1 MTCSTWQRTQVPWY
15 WGQNTFCSTRLSNSV
30 VISLL
35 YIVYTLSR
43 GHLSS
48 QRFAD
53 FVSPERAR
61 SHLTR
66 VYFYYVDTAWVEVKL
81 LKRKMFGFG
90 CTPNQEP
97 RKAFSWNKCIKSIT
111 TKVVNAKKHTVN
123 RIKQIEQLRDIP
135 CQDSLWKN
143 TGEMEGK
150 MKGRKKRIFCQLQ
163 LSPALIYYN
172 STTSAETKSIRQ

>member
-1 MTCSTWQRTQVPWY
+1 MTCPRWQRTQVPWY

-30 VISLL
+30 VIFLL

-53 FVSPERAR
+53 FVSSERAH
-61 SHLTR
+61 SHLTC
-66 VYFYYVDTAWVEVKL
+66 VYFYYVDTAWVDVKL

-90 CTPNQEP
+90 CTSNQEP

-123 RIKQIEQLRDIP
+123 RIKQIEQLRDIHSMP
-135 CQDSLWKN
+135 GLSLEKHRGNGREDEKKKEKN
-143 TGEMEGK
+143 LLPIAT
-150 MKGRKKRIFCQLQ
+150 FPNPNVL
-163 LSPALIYYN
+163 
-172 STTSAETKSIRQ
+172 